1 MDNVTGMQ
9 DVVTGI
15 NDLSGGWLFG
25 MMLITIWII
34 IMISIAS
41 KNRPIGELLL
51 SSSMIVAI
59 LGGVLLGLGY
69 LAPWVLAFPAIGI
82 MAGIIITV
90 WGK

>member
-41 KNRPIGELLL
+41 KGRPIGELLL